1 MKKNA
6 AMTAVKTLQSE
17 TASYRQEVN
26 YKNLWIGPCKLYTGK
41 FLTCG
46 GATYKR
52 YGMSILCRELHVA
65 GDVFN

>member
-17 TASYRQEVN
+17 IAGYRQEVN

-41 FLTCG
+41 F
-46 GATYKR
+46 
-52 YGMSILCRELHVA
+52 
-65 GDVFN
+65 